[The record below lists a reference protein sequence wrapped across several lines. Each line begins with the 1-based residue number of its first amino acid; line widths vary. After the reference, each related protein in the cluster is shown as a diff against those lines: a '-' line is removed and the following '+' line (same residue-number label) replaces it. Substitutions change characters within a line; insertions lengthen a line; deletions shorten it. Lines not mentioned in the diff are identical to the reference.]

1 MAPSVGQGDF
11 TAIGNAAGKKG
22 QTPESD
28 VFAALDAVPNQT
40 RFSITA

>member
-1 MAPSVGQGDF
+1 MAQSVGQRDF

-28 VFAALDAVPNQT
+28 VFDALAGVPIQT